1 MIKAAVFI
9 CEIYSKISVYCDEIL
24 SWQYINCQKSLYKRT
39 CNQCI
44 IALNNMKENP
54 YGCHFIADLTEHLR
68 QNGSLHGF
76 WWLIGVIGPRTRDVV
91 SHWWLDPGRGG
102 FKTGVRNLR
111 SLLEQNVTHV
121 IVAFRTRIE
130 MDSSTV
136 ISIVCFSQ

>member
-1 MIKAAVFI
+1 
-9 CEIYSKISVYCDEIL
+9 
-24 SWQYINCQKSLYKRT
+24 
-39 CNQCI
+39 
-44 IALNNMKENP
+44 MKENL
-54 YGCHFIADLTEHLR
+54 HKSEFIADLTEHLR
-68 QNGSLHGF
+68 QNGFLHRL

-111 SLLEQNVTHV
+111 SLLEQNVTHA